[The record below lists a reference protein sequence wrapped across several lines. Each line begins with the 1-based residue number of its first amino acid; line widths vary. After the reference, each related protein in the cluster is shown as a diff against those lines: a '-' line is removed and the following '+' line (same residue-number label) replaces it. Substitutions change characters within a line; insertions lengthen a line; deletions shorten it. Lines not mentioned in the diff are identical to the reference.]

1 VRAVADRPGGAVIRV
16 VVADD
21 HALVRSGFRLI
32 LDAQPDI
39 EVVAD
44 VADGREAVLAARRH
58 APDVVLLDIRMP
70 VLDGLAATAQIVTG
84 STAPRVLI
92 LTTYDT
98 DSYLYEAMRAG
109 ASGFLLK
116 DVRPEQ
122 LAAAVRTIAAG
133 DALFAPS
140 IIRRLVEEFVHRPP
154 PGARAPSPLPSL
166 TARETEV
173 LRELARG
180 RSNAEIGHA
189 LYIAEATVKTH
200 VNRILAKLGVRD
212 RVQAVVI
219 AYESGLV
226 HPGTP

>member
-1 VRAVADRPGGAVIRV
+1 VIRV

-21 HALVRSGFRLI
+21 HALVRGGFRLI

-39 EVVAD
+39 EVVAEA
-44 VADGREAVLAARRH
+44 ADGREAVLAARRH

-70 VLDGLAATAQIVTG
+70 VLDGLAATAQIANG
-84 STAPRVLI
+84 HTAPRVLI

-133 DALFAPS
+133 DALLAPS
-140 IIRRLVEEFVHRPP
+140 IIRRLVEEFVQRPP
-154 PGARAPSPLPSL
+154 AGARAAHPLPLL
-166 TARETEV
+166 TPRETEV

-180 RSNAEIGHA
+180 RSNVEIGHA
-189 LYIAEATVKTH
+189 LYIGEATVKTH
-200 VNRILAKLGVRD
+200 VNRILGKLGVRD

-226 HPGTP
+226 HPRPP